1 MTAELLKS
9 IPTIL
14 RGTGADLK
22 AMPSSEESWYASA
35 GGEVDLLDHASDS
48 ARYYGALTTSST
60 DAVSIGS
67 YTDTFYNEPVGTH
80 PGSSLSVGS
89 TTTTLYQYS
98 DSSDV
103 FANNFGVVAL
113 DSSGDIFEMDSSS
126 IFLLGER
133 LLESNLLNEHR
144 GNFRIG
150 SSSPS
155 ADWELYESGIF
166 SDTKTNGTT
175 DYNLYRKSADPS
187 VSATLDF
194 YPMQLVDSDAS
205 TADIQEVSLEK
216 AKRIGSQAIVHARQL
231 TGLGDY
237 LLLPSSQTPAGN
249 GETGT
254 WVSRG
259 TAVDTRNT
267 TENLQYTSSQYTTAF
282 FTSQFTR
289 QYTGQYT
296 GISYADIP
304 GTFTGLRAAQF
315 AGTRDFSGQYV
326 GQRTFSDQYGGSR
339 TYSGS
344 YTGERNFTTSSDFIG
359 TRDGAVQFA
368 GERTYAAQYAGIRNT
383 PTSFAGTRTVPG
395 NFTSTGTFAGQRLF
409 AGSYAGTRIGYYS
422 GNYSGSRVS
431 VSNFSTT
438 SNFTGPPPAQ
448 VPAAGFGVNAQWAGF
463 RQVNYPGQRGA
474 QFAGVKTFAGTRL
487 FSGVRFTYLQPS
499 EFGTVAGS
507 FSRPGSFTGP
517 HNFHGQ
523 RAGQFTGP
531 APAQF
536 SGVHRFV
543 GTRQY
548 SGVRSFQGQR
558 TVTQQ
563 FTGVRS
569 ATIYN
574 SFGGSRVF
582 GPSNFSGIHS
592 YAGVRVVADFRI
604 VPVDYAGQY
613 GGSRTYSTQYAGVRS
628 FTGQYVGTRSFT
640 GERDFGGDRTYS
652 AQYSGN
658 RQNDQTFGGF
668 RTYSSNFAGNV
679 AQDFG
684 GTRPAT
690 YTNQYSGQYASQYTG
705 QFTSQYSNQYTGET
719 LVAVSQV
726 VETFTLYCRISES

>member
-14 RGTGADLK
+14 RGIGADLK
-22 AMPSSEESWYASA
+22 AMPSSEESWYAST

-60 DAVSIGS
+60 DAVAIGS
-67 YTDTFYNEPVGTH
+67 YTDTFYNESIGTH

-126 IFLLGER
+126 VLLLGER
-133 LLESNLLNEHR
+133 LLESNLLNERR
-144 GNFRIG
+144 GNFRIS

-155 ADWELYESGIF
+155 ADWELYESSIF
-166 SDTKTNGTT
+166 TDTKTNGNT

-187 VSATLDF
+187 VSSTLDF

-237 LLLPSSQTPAGN
+237 LLLPSSQTPTGN

-267 TENLQYTSSQYTTAF
+267 TENLQYTTAQYTSAFFSSQY
-282 FTSQFTR
+282 TR

-304 GTFTGLRAAQF
+304 GTFAGQRAAQF
-315 AGTRDFSGQYV
+315 SGSRSFSGQYV
-326 GQRTFSDQYGGSR
+326 GQRTFSGQYGGSR
-339 TYSGS
+339 TYSGN
-344 YTGERNFTTSSDFIG
+344 YAGERSFTSSPVDFAG
-359 TRDGAVQFA
+359 TRPAAVQFA
-368 GERTYAAQYAGIRNT
+368 GERTFSGQYAGVRQNDTQFAGTRTTPAQFVGVRGFVGQRTVTSTYAGTRTAYYPGNFSGSRVTPDTPSVSANFTGPGPTEGFGVNGQWAGVRQVSFVGQRNAQFT
-383 PTSFAGTRTVPG
+383 GTKQFTGVRGFDQPSEPQPFIAQFSGPHQFAGQRPGSFSGPSPAQFGGIHRFVGTRQFAGVRSFAGTRTVTQSFAGVRSAPIG
-395 NFTSTGTFAGQRLF
+395 QQFSVTTVTGPTNFTSPGTFAGTTTTP
-409 AGSYAGTRIGYYS
+409 A
-422 GNYSGSRVS
+422 
-431 VSNFSTT
+431 NFS
-438 SNFTGPPPAQ
+438 SQ
-448 VPAAGFGVNAQWAGF
+448 
-463 RQVNYPGQRGA
+463 
-474 QFAGVKTFAGTRL
+474 
-487 FSGVRFTYLQPS
+487 
-499 EFGTVAGS
+499 
-507 FSRPGSFTGP
+507 
-517 HNFHGQ
+517 
-523 RAGQFTGP
+523 
-531 APAQF
+531 
-536 SGVHRFV
+536 
-543 GTRQY
+543 
-548 SGVRSFQGQR
+548 
-558 TVTQQ
+558 
-563 FTGVRS
+563 
-569 ATIYN
+569 
-574 SFGGSRVF
+574 
-582 GPSNFSGIHS
+582 
-592 YAGVRVVADFRI
+592 
-604 VPVDYAGQY
+604 VDYAGQY

-628 FTGQYVGTRSFT
+628 FAGQYVGTRNFV
-640 GERDFGGDRTYS
+640 GERNSAGNRTYA
-652 AQYSGN
+652 AQYVGT

-668 RTYSSNFAGNV
+668 RTTTSNFAGNV

-705 QFTSQYSNQYTGET
+705 QFTSQYSNQFTGET